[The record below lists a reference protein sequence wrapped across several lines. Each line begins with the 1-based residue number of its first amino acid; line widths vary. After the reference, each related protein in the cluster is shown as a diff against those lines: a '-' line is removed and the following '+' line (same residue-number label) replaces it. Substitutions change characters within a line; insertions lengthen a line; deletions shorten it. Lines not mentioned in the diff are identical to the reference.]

1 MTKPAM
7 PAKHQRGAMMLEALI
22 GILIFSTGILALI
35 GMQAMAIAYS
45 SDAKYRADASF
56 FANQIISE
64 IWVNRGALANYEY
77 DGTGAP
83 PAELT
88 NWVSS
93 IEGALPGASAYKPIV
108 GVDTATGQVTVTVRW
123 RPPNS
128 ETERNHRTIALITN
142 P

>member
-1 MTKPAM
+1 
-7 PAKHQRGAMMLEALI
+7 MMLEALI

-35 GMQAMAIAYS
+35 GMQAMSIAYS

-64 IWVNRGALANYEY
+64 IWVNRGAIANYDY
-77 DGTGAP
+77 DGTGTP

-88 NWVSS
+88 NWVSA
-93 IEGALPGASAYKPIV
+93 IESGLPGASAYKPIID
-108 GVDTATGQVTVTVRW
+108 VDAATGQVTVTVRW

-128 ETERNHRTIALITN
+128 ESERNHRTVAQITN